1 MPTYEPRFDRPSTP
15 RPGRQRP
22 SSGTYIVKDPG
33 SRTELERV
41 RIQSEMVTAGMGG
54 PLSEQP
60 DPTIFKRVIDVGC
73 GVGEWLFKLAETYP
87 TMTTLVGIDVN
98 KLMINRAKAI
108 AATLPDKERLKFVVQ
123 DALAEK
129 LPFPDASF
137 DLVNMRFGSSFLRN
151 FNWIPVLYQ
160 FQRICEPGGVIRI
173 VEGEVVEETSSPAL
187 LRLLQIFLAASRQSM
202 HTFSDEG
209 NGVTKELPD
218 LLREQ
223 GIRDVQTRSHA
234 LEFRPGT
241 DEWQSFYDDISKAMY
256 TFSKYM
262 GKFAELPIDYEKL
275 CKQALKEMR
284 QPDFVA
290 VWKLL
295 TIWGTSHYVR
305 YEKRDE
311 PSRL

>member
-1 MPTYEPRFDRPSTP
+1 MPTYEPHFDRTSHP
-15 RPGRQRP
+15 RAGHQQP

-33 SRTELERV
+33 SRKELDRV

-60 DPTIFKRVIDVGC
+60 DPTNFKRVIDIGC
-73 GVGEWLFKLAETYP
+73 GVGEWLFALAEAYP
-87 TMTTLVGIDVN
+87 TMTTLVGLDVN
-98 KLMINRAKAI
+98 KLMINKAKAI
-108 AATLPDKERLKFVVQ
+108 AATLPFGGRLKFEVQ

-160 FQRICEPGGVIRI
+160 FQRICQPGGVIRI
-173 VEGEVVEETSSPAL
+173 VEGEVVEESSSPAL
-187 LRLLQIFLAASRQSM
+187 LRLTSIFLEASRKSM
-202 HTFSDEG
+202 HTFSDES
-209 NGVTKELPD
+209 NGVTRELPG

-223 GIRDVQTRSHA
+223 GIRDVQTRSYA
-234 LEFRPGT
+234 LEFRAGT
-241 DEWQSFYDDISKAMY
+241 HEWQAFYDDINKAMN

-262 GKFAELPIDYEKL
+262 GKFAGLPSDYEQI

-290 VWKLL
+290 VWKLM
-295 TIWGTSHYVR
+295 TIWGTADYVR
-305 YEKRDE
+305 YDRER
-311 PSRL
+311 

>member
-1 MPTYEPRFDRPSTP
+1 MPTYEPHFDRPSTP
-15 RPGRQRP
+15 RTGRQRQ

-33 SRTELERV
+33 SRKELDRV
-41 RIQSEMVTAGMGG
+41 CIQSAMVTTGMGG
-54 PLSEQP
+54 PLPEQP
-60 DPTIFKRVIDVGC
+60 DPTNFKRVIDIGC
-73 GVGEWLFKLAETYP
+73 GVGEWLFKLAETHP

-98 KLMINRAKAI
+98 KLMINKAKAI
-108 AATLPDKERLKFVVQ
+108 AATLPYRERLTFEVQ

-160 FQRICEPGGVIRI
+160 FQRICQPGGVIRI
-173 VEGEVVEETSSPAL
+173 VEGEVVEETNSPSL
-187 LRLLQIFLAASRQSM
+187 LRLTKIFLEASRQSM
-202 HTFSDEG
+202 HTFSDES

-218 LLREQ
+218 LLRQQ
-223 GIRDVQTRSHA
+223 GIRDVQTRSYA

-241 DEWQSFYDDISKAMY
+241 HEWQAFYDDISKAMD
-256 TFSKYM
+256 TFNKYM
-262 GKFAELPIDYEKL
+262 GKFAGLPFDYEKL

-290 VWKLL
+290 VWKLM

-305 YEKRDE
+305 YDRER
-311 PSRL
+311 

>member
-15 RPGRQRP
+15 RPARPRQ

-33 SRTELERV
+33 SRKELERV
-41 RIQSEMVTAGMGG
+41 RIQSEMITAGMGG
-54 PLSEQP
+54 PLPEQP
-60 DPTIFKRVIDVGC
+60 DPAIFKRVIDIGC

-87 TMTTLVGIDVN
+87 TMTTLVGIDIN
-98 KLMINRAKAI
+98 KLMINKAKVI
-108 AATLPDKERLKFVVQ
+108 AATLPNKERLKFVVQ
-123 DALAEK
+123 DALAEE

-160 FQRICEPGGVIRI
+160 LQRICEPGGVIRI
-173 VEGEVVEETSSPAL
+173 VEGEVVEETNSPAL
-187 LRLLQIFLAASRQSM
+187 LRLTRIFLEASRQSM
-202 HTFSDEG
+202 HTFSDES
-209 NGVTKELPD
+209 NGVTKELPN

-223 GIRDVQTRSHA
+223 GIRDVQTRSYA

-241 DEWQSFYDDISKAMY
+241 PEWQSFYDDISKAMD

-262 GKFAELPIDYEKL
+262 GKFAVLPADYEKI

-290 VWKLL
+290 VWKLM
-295 TIWGTSHYVR
+295 TVWGTSHYVR
-305 YEKRDE
+305 YERE
-311 PSRL
+311 R